1 MIEFVTGGRT
11 ADRQRKLAQA
21 KLPPIWRRAG
31 NRAHPARRGDD
42 RKNAMASTAKRQLL
56 VSARTQILNYVNGA
70 ELVRYSQVGVVTP
83 DHTIRTR
90 TGR

>member
-1 MIEFVTGGRT
+1 
-11 ADRQRKLAQA
+11 
-21 KLPPIWRRAG
+21 
-31 NRAHPARRGDD
+31 
-42 RKNAMASTAKRQLL
+42 MASTAKRQLL